1 MKFSIK
7 KNIITFLI
15 LVLFSSCNNPNKQVE
30 DNIKMYTTTWDEII
44 NNGNL
49 DYFNVDSFDKNII
62 IHMSPENVVG
72 IDATKDFYNNYL
84 TGFSEIEFTMK
95 SVFGQGDKLVKH
107 WNFKGKHTG
116 DFFGIPATGNSVD
129 LNGTTLVKMKN
140 GKIAEEQD
148 FMDNM
153 LFMTQLGLVSSP
165 NNLSIIEKLYS
176 DFATGDIPAIG
187 KVMDSKIIWNEAEN
201 FPLADGNPYIGFDA
215 ILEGVFGRI
224 GAEWEY
230 WNLVDLNYNT
240 MDNNKILV
248 TGRYQAKYKKN
259 GEIINLQM
267 AHLWSLKNEKVI
279 EFQQFADTKAI
290 ADAMNK

>member
-129 LNGTTLVKMKN
+129 LNGNTLVKMKN

-230 WNLVDLNYNT
+230 WNLDDLNYNT